1 MTSQYIYVSYI
12 RAPQQK
18 VWDALTKPEFQKL
31 YWFGSHQESDWAP
44 GSSWTMYRP
53 DGTITD
59 SGEILESDPPS
70 RLVIKWQNQFRPEL
84 KAEGWAR
91 CVIELSEEQELT
103 KLSITHTIEKDASRF
118 IEAVSGGWPKILS
131 SLKSLLETGK
141 AHPYTGVPKR

>member
-1 MTSQYIYVSYI
+1 MSGQFIYVTYI

-18 VWDALTKPEFQKL
+18 VWDALTKPEFQKI
-31 YWFGSHQESDWAP
+31 YWFGSHQESDWKS

-53 DGTITD
+53 DGTVTD
-59 SGEILESDPPS
+59 SGEILESEPPS

-91 CVIELSEEQELT
+91 CVIELSEEDHLT
-103 KLSITHTIEKDASRF
+103 KLSIAHTIERTDSKF

-131 SLKSLLETGK
+131 SLKSLLETGHALPLVK
-141 AHPYTGVPKR
+141 KG